1 MKKLISTFMIVTLLI
16 CCFTATAFASN
27 QTVLTT
33 TVPDATYTLNIPD
46 DQEIEFGT
54 TVKEIGTVN
63 VTDAEGFAVGKD
75 LQVTVTYDE
84 LKSDSVETTIPY
96 TLNAVRNGN
105 VQPAPLTSGGAVI
118 FTGQSSGAVSEK
130 LYVKD
135 YTITGGIGF
144 TNGIRFTA
152 NSSDWGKALAGEYSS
167 TITFTSEVVSSNQ

>member
-16 CCFTATAFASN
+16 CCFTVTAFAED

-75 LQVTVTYDE
+75 LQVTVIKEPD
-84 LKSDSVETTIPY
+84 
-96 TLNAVRNGN
+96 A
-105 VQPAPLTSGGAVI
+105 
-118 FTGQSSGAVSEK
+118 
-130 LYVKD
+130 
-135 YTITGGIGF
+135 
-144 TNGIRFTA
+144 
-152 NSSDWGKALAGEYSS
+152 
-167 TITFTSEVVSSNQ
+167 

>member
-16 CCFTATAFASN
+16 CCFTATAFASD

-33 TVPDATYTLNIPD
+33 TVPDAIYTLNIPA
-46 DQEIEFGT
+46 DQEVAFGT
-54 TVKEIGTVN
+54 TLKEIGTVN
-63 VTDAEGFAVGKD
+63 VTEAQGFAVGKD

-105 VQPAPLTSGGAVI
+105 VQPASITSGGAVI
-118 FTGQSSGAVSEK
+118 FRGQSSGAVSEK

-135 YTITGGIGF
+135 YTITDAVGF

-152 NSSDWGKALAGEYSS
+152 NSEDWGKALAGDYSS